1 MRARGVPTFPGEFRK
16 TERKEGRGFSLPAL
30 SIELPTLCCAFGPL
44 TGKNALF
51 ERDLLSPV
59 HIADTHIMLSEQ
71 GVTRSYQIIRCL
83 AQFVAALV
91 QEGNVG
97 QAHEQG

>member
-1 MRARGVPTFPGEFRK
+1 MLAKGQSTGEDLAKSARK
-16 TERKEGRGFSLPAL
+16 KGRGFSLPAL
-30 SIELPTLCCAFGPL
+30 SIELPSLCCAFAPF

-51 ERDLLSPV
+51 EPNLLSPV
-59 HIADTHIMLSEQ
+59 HIADTHIILAEQ
-71 GVTRSYQIIRCL
+71 GVTRSYQIVRCL

-91 QEGNVG
+91 QEGDVG